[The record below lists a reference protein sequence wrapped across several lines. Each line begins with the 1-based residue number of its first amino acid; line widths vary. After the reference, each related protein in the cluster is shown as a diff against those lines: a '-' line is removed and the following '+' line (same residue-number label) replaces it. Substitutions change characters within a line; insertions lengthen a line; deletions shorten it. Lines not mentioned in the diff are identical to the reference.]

1 MSITAIVDLLNEMTE
16 LHEELVQFSL
26 GKRNVIMRNDV
37 NELAAIVKKEAKLI
51 KDISDLDQKRVVLV
65 CEYMIS
71 RCYQPN
77 PSITLSDFIKIIFK
91 AEEKLQLLDARNNLE
106 LKLNELKEANLTN
119 KQLVKLSLNFI
130 DLSLDL
136 LTGSFEQELIYKNP
150 NQQHG
155 IKRNSTMFD
164 SRI

>member
-1 MSITAIVDLLNEMTE
+1 MSITAIVELLNEMTE
-16 LHEELVQFSL
+16 LHEELIQLSVN
-26 GKRNVIMRNDV
+26 KRNVIMSNEV

-51 KDISDLDQKRVVLV
+51 KDISNLDQKRVVLV

-77 PSITLSDFIKIIFK
+77 TSITLSDLNKLVFK
-91 AEEKLQLLDARNNLE
+91 AEDKLQLSDARNKLE
-106 LKLNELKEANLTN
+106 SKLKELKETNLTN
-119 KQLVKLSLNFI
+119 KQLVELSLNFI

-136 LTGSFEQELIYKNP
+136 LTGSFEQELIYRNP

-155 IKRNSTMFD
+155 TKRNSTMFD
-164 SRI
+164 SKI

>member
-1 MSITAIVDLLNEMTE
+1 MSITAIVELLNEMTE
-16 LHEELVQFSL
+16 LHEELIQHSVN
-26 GKRNVIMRNDV
+26 KRNVIMSNEV

-77 PSITLSDFIKIIFK
+77 PSITLSDLNKLVFN
-91 AEEKLQLLDARNNLE
+91 AEEKLKLLDARNKLDSK
-106 LKLNELKEANLTN
+106 LKELKETNLTN
-119 KQLVKLSLNFI
+119 KQLVELSLNFI

-136 LTGSFEQELIYKNP
+136 LTGSFEQELIYRNP

-155 IKRNSTMFD
+155 TKRNSTMFD
-164 SRI
+164 SKI

>member
-1 MSITAIVDLLNEMTE
+1 MSITAIVELLNEMTE
-16 LHEELVQFSL
+16 LHEELIQLSIK
-26 GKRNVIMRNDV
+26 KRNVIMSNEV

-77 PSITLSDFIKIIFK
+77 PSITLSDFNKLIFN

-106 LKLNELKEANLTN
+106 FKLKELKETNLTN
-119 KQLVKLSLNFI
+119 KQLVELSLNFI

-136 LTGSFEQELIYKNP
+136 LTGSFEQELIYRNP

-155 IKRNSTMFD
+155 TKRNSTMFD
-164 SRI
+164 SKI